1 MMEGLAYM
9 LLAYVVGSIPS
20 GLIIGKVFFH
30 TDIRKEGSHNTGA
43 TNAYRLLGKAGG
55 LAVLICDMLK
65 GFFGVYMG
73 QLAGPLLVPGQLEL
87 SMIAGGLLA
96 ILGHSCSIFMKF
108 KGGKG
113 VATGLGVILFL
124 VPVETSIVFA
134 VWCVIVAL
142 TRIVSLGSIVAAILV
157 PVTMFLFHEPIE
169 VIIFGILA
177 AAFVVIRHKA
187 NIGRLLQGKEL
198 KVERIHKK

>member
-65 GFFGVYMG
+65 GF
-73 QLAGPLLVPGQLEL
+73 LAYTWGNLRVR
-87 SMIAGGLLA
+87 
-96 ILGHSCSIFMKF
+96 CSFQ
-108 KGGKG
+108 
-113 VATGLGVILFL
+113 
-124 VPVETSIVFA
+124 
-134 VWCVIVAL
+134 
-142 TRIVSLGSIVAAILV
+142 GSWN
-157 PVTMFLFHEPIE
+157 F
-169 VIIFGILA
+169 
-177 AAFVVIRHKA
+177 R
-187 NIGRLLQGKEL
+187 
-198 KVERIHKK
+198 